1 MLSATGRECDL
12 SPAHS
17 PWDARLRCAD
27 LTRVRGYTQQY
38 TYDAAGN
45 LLQLRH
51 QASEGGFTRQLTL
64 APESNRLQTVGSGQ
78 TAHTYT
84 YDACGNLLQETSSR
98 HFEWNHRNQMKVFRI
113 QAGTAEPSIHT
124 HYFYDGDGQRVKKLV
139 RKQGG
144 QVEATIYVDDLFE
157 HHRVVQAATTL
168 EHHTL
173 HVKDDEAR
181 VAQVRTGSPFPGD
194 GSPAVQ
200 YHVNDHLGSSNLVV
214 NEDGSFINREEY
226 TPYGETCFGSF
237 ASKRYRFTGKERDAE
252 SGLSYHGA
260 RYFAPWLGRWISIDP
275 AGRGDGLNPYQYVH
289 GNPLRYQDPDGL
301 EAKSPAEKFQEFL
314 QTKVH
319 EDQLAAGALSYCFG
333 VGRNSA
339 GRLTGDM
346 GLPLA
351 EAAKKTGIPYT
362 VLGLFREAGLLAQFN
377 KDVPKMQKAAGKEPN
392 ASQFI
397 MTSRKEAWEALQ
409 KGAPVVAAL
418 QRKDNPN
425 YTWHWAVLVRQP
437 GTSNIWVVD
446 SWGPA
451 EYGVYVLG
459 AINSEAELSQ
469 WHYSSAMDK
478 TVKFDLEFGYWASGK
493 GKDAQ
498 ANPVTLKP

>member
-1 MLSATGRECDL
+1 MLFRTCTLGRRTTLRRPHTCAGL
-12 SPAHS
+12 YPA
-17 PWDARLRCAD
+17 L
-27 LTRVRGYTQQY
+27 
-38 TYDAAGN
+38 TYDAA
-45 LLQLRH
+45 QEPAPVA
-51 QASEGGFTRQLTL
+51 ASGECAFTRQLTL
-64 APESNRLQTVGSGQ
+64 APRAIACRQLVTGQ

-144 QVEATIYVDDLFE
+144 QVEATIYIDDLFE

-260 RYFAPWLGRWISIDP
+260 RYFAPWLGRSDQYRSCWSRRWIEP
-275 AGRGDGLNPYQYVH
+275 VPVRAR
-289 GNPLRYQDPDGL
+289 
-301 EAKSPAEKFQEFL
+301 KSA
-314 QTKVH
+314 
-319 EDQLAAGALSYCFG
+319 ALSGSRWSGGEKPCRKVPRIPANKG
-333 VGRNSA
+333 ARGSA
-339 GRLTGDM
+339 GQGC
-346 GLPLA
+346 
-351 EAAKKTGIPYT
+351 
-362 VLGLFREAGLLAQFN
+362 
-377 KDVPKMQKAAGKEPN
+377 
-392 ASQFI
+392 S
-397 MTSRKEAWEALQ
+397 
-409 KGAPVVAAL
+409 
-418 QRKDNPN
+418 
-425 YTWHWAVLVRQP
+425 
-437 GTSNIWVVD
+437 
-446 SWGPA
+446 
-451 EYGVYVLG
+451 
-459 AINSEAELSQ
+459 
-469 WHYSSAMDK
+469 
-478 TVKFDLEFGYWASGK
+478 
-493 GKDAQ
+493 
-498 ANPVTLKP
+498 